1 MLQQWRDDLPGFLQ
15 MDLGNSTPL
24 IPIFQRQRDVLNYT
38 YCHAVILTNRP
49 LLLKG
54 FNTSGDTGTRIAFE
68 KYKANIQDGVDKC
81 LQAALSVTNRVC
93 QMFQGGLMFRS
104 FWVGF
109 LISTIHK
116 NISPSLMYTKNNFDR
131 APATMASPLLRCFSC
146 TRSSKPRRLQKSI
159 INISTPQR
167 DVRTI

>member
-1 MLQQWRDDLPGFLQ
+1 MLQQWRDDLPGSLR
-15 MDLGNSTPL
+15 MDLGNSTPF

-38 YCHAVILTNRP
+38 YWHAVILTNRP

-54 FNTSGDTGTRIAFE
+54 FNTSEDDGTRIAFE
-68 KYKANIQDGVDKC
+68 KYKAKIQDGVDKC

-109 LISTIHK
+109 LTEFFHTQEYLT
-116 NISPSLMYTKNNFDR
+116 SLMYTKITLTGYLLLWLYCFCGAFCLHDS
-131 APATMASPLLRCFSC
+131 ASVVAC
-146 TRSSKPRRLQKSI
+146 RSLSSI
-159 INISTPQR
+159 F
-167 DVRTI
+167 